1 MFASFGKSWRLV
13 KASYGVL
20 KQDKQLLVFPL
31 ASTVA
36 LFFVTLM
43 LMLPLAATGILD
55 AAQADGGEVSGGQ
68 GMTAFVI
75 MFLFYF
81 INYTII
87 IFSNTALIGAAMIRL
102 DGGTP
107 TVRDGLNIAQSRLGT
122 ILGWAAIA
130 ATVGMI
136 LQALQNAARDS
147 DNVVTQIIGSIL
159 VSLAGFA
166 WNLITFLVIPV
177 YVIENVG
184 PIESIKRSASLL
196 KKTWGENITG
206 SFSMGIIQFLLILA
220 IALLIGLP
228 LFLLAASTGSA
239 IFIGFVVLV
248 MLVLI
253 GGVSIFFSALN
264 AIFQAALYK
273 YAVSD
278 GRDEAVNEFFDA
290 ELISGA
296 FEPKPA
302 R

>member
-36 LFFVTLM
+36 LFLVTLM
-43 LMLPLAATGILD
+43 LMLPLAATGILET
-55 AAQADGGEVSGGQ
+55 AQADSGEVSGGQ
-68 GMTAFVI
+68 GMTAFI
-75 MFLFYF
+75 ILFLFYF

-147 DNVVTQIIGSIL
+147 DNIATQIIGSIL

-220 IALLIGLP
+220 IVLVIGVP
-228 LFLLAASTGSA
+228 LFLLAFSTDSA
-239 IFIGFVVLV
+239 IFIGFAVLV

-273 YAVSD
+273 YAISD
-278 GRDEAVNEFFDA
+278 GRDEAVNEFFDP

>member
-1 MFASFGKSWRLV
+1 MFASFGRSWRLV

-20 KQDKQLLVFPL
+20 KQDKQLMIFPL

-36 LFFVTLM
+36 LFLVTLM
-43 LMLPLAATGILD
+43 LMLPLAATGVLD

-68 GMTAFVI
+68 GFTAFI
-75 MFLFYF
+75 ILFLFYF

-147 DNVVTQIIGSIL
+147 DNIATQIIGSIL

-220 IALLIGLP
+220 ILLLIGLP
-228 LFLLAASTGSA
+228 LILLAASTGSA
-239 IFIGFVVLV
+239 IFIGFVMLV
-248 MLVLI
+248 MLVLL
-253 GGVSIFFSALN
+253 GGVSIFFAALN

-278 GRDEAVNEFFDA
+278 GRDEAVSEFFDP